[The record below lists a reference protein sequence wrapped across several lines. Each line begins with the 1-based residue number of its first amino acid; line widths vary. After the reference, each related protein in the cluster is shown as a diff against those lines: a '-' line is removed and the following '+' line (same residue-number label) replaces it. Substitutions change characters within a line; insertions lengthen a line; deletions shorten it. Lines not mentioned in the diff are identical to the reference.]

1 MQDFLSAVARHFTT
15 ALMAPNLGTTE
26 FFVAVL
32 VACGLVMIA
41 LSSLLPRGKAEN
53 LEWWER

>member
-1 MQDFLSAVARHFTT
+1 MQDFLSAVAQHLST

>member
-1 MQDFLSAVARHFTT
+1 MQDFLSAVARHFTA
-15 ALMAPNLGTTE
+15 ALMAPNIGATE

-41 LSSLLPRGKAEN
+41 LSSLVPRGKAEN

>member
-1 MQDFLSAVARHFTT
+1 MQDFLSAVAQQFST

>member
-1 MQDFLSAVARHFTT
+1 
-15 ALMAPNLGTTE
+15 MAPNLGTTE

>member
-1 MQDFLSAVARHFTT
+1 MQDFLSAVAQQFST

-32 VACGLVMIA
+32 VACGLVMTA

>member
-1 MQDFLSAVARHFTT
+1 MQDLLENVTVSLVSPGPGAAEFL
-15 ALMAPNLGTTE
+15 
-26 FFVAVL
+26 VAVL

-41 LSSLLPRGKAEN
+41 VSALLPKGGAEN